1 MIRRTPLLPAIT
13 LLTAA
18 AIVVAERRYPLR
30 TPTQAEPHRT
40 LRNVA
45 LGIAALA
52 VVQLAETPLVAPLA
66 SIVER
71 RRLGLAQRLPLP
83 AWARDAAAIL
93 MLDYSI
99 YLWHVL
105 THKLPLLWRFHQVH
119 HVDLDLDASTAL
131 RFHAVDMAISAPY
144 RALQIVTAGASPR
157 ALELWQS
164 FFFLSVLFHHSNI
177 RLPLR
182 LERRLSR
189 VLTTPRMH
197 GIHHTA
203 TPDQTDS
210 NWSSGLSLWDHL
222 HGTYRLDR
230 TSREIGIPAYRD
242 PAELG
247 IAASLTMPFKSPRNP
262 WRTNPASIANATNRS
277 HHPAPTGGQTSPVS
291 ARNPRSSN
299 RGSRRKYGA

>member
-1 MIRRTPLLPAIT
+1 MIRSTRLLPAIT

-18 AIVVAERRYPLR
+18 AIVGAERRYPLR

-52 VVQLAETPLVAPLA
+52 VVQFAETPLVAPLA

-93 MLDYSI
+93 VLDYSI

-105 THKLPLLWRFHQVH
+105 THKLPFLWRFHQVH

-144 RALQIVTAGASPR
+144 RALQIITAGASPR
-157 ALELWQS
+157 ALKLWQS

-177 RLPLR
+177 RLP
-182 LERRLSR
+182 SASNGSSPASSPPPACTAS
-189 VLTTPRMH
+189 TTPPPQTRP
-197 GIHHTA
+197 TA
-203 TPDQTDS
+203 TGP
-210 NWSSGLSLWDHL
+210 
-222 HGTYRLDR
+222 
-230 TSREIGIPAYRD
+230 
-242 PAELG
+242 
-247 IAASLTMPFKSPRNP
+247 
-262 WRTNPASIANATNRS
+262 PASPSGITS
-277 HHPAPTGGQTSPVS
+277 TAPS
-291 ARNPRSSN
+291 A
-299 RGSRRKYGA
+299 